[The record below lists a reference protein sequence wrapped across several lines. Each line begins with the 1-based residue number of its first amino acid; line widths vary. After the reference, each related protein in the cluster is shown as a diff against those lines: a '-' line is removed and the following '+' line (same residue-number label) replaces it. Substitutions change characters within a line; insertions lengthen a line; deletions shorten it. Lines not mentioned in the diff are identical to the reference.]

1 MPSPSRRLVSRDLA
15 LIALFAALIA
25 ALGLAGPLYLFGNGV
40 PITAQVLGVM
50 LAGSI
55 LGARRG
61 ALAVL
66 VLLALVAAG
75 LPLLAGGRGGLGVF
89 VGLSAGYLV
98 GWPLGAFVTGWLTE
112 RTVARGRTYSV
123 PLGLVANV
131 IGGIGVVYAIGIP
144 VQAWVGHTT
153 GLVATAVAAAVF
165 LPGDLIKATIAT
177 LVAKG
182 VHTGY
187 PTLGT
192 REPAATIESRRDEGP
207 PSGS

>member
-1 MPSPSRRLVSRDLA
+1 MSRDLA
-15 LIALFAALIA
+15 LVALFAALIA
-25 ALGLAGPLYLFGNGV
+25 ALGLPGPLYLFGNGV
-40 PITAQVLGVM
+40 PITAQTLGVM

-61 ALAVL
+61 FLSVL

-112 RTVARGRTYSV
+112 RTALRGRTYSL
-123 PLGLVANV
+123 PLGLVANLL
-131 IGGIGVVYAIGIP
+131 GGIGVVYAIGIP
-144 VQAWVGHTT
+144 VQAWLGNTS
-153 GLVATAVAAAVF
+153 GLIATAIAAAVF

-177 LVAKG
+177 LIAKG
-182 VHTGY
+182 VHSGY
-187 PTLGT
+187 PTLGNRQPT
-192 REPAATIESRRDEGP
+192 AAVESRGDEGP
-207 PSGS
+207 RSDG